1 MVAEYSYD
9 AWGRLRDPA
18 TQELYGNSGVPDLL
32 LWRGF
37 TGHEWLPW
45 FGLYNMNARL
55 YDPVLGRFLSPDPYV
70 QMPDNTQNLNRYL
83 YALNNPFQ
91 CKDDSGE
98 FFLFTIFTAIGE
110 TLKNLFKHGLNT
122 SQYSYQRT
130 RNAAKIDLS
139 VFQGNALQILGKLT
153 WGIKNTLFGKI
164 VAHATNVLGIVD
176 EVTVMDGAVALGGVT
191 GGGAF
196 TLGNYIFGPDGFKA
210 DWRDHMFVHEYGH
223 YLQSLR
229 FGPLYTSIVGT
240 SSLASA
246 AFGESG
252 THITHWYEVHASHL
266 GGDYFDKHYGSGAP
280 GYEKGSEDYFDIE
293 YFKLGS
299 YGYMD
304 NYGKLPYHNPRNV
317 KDENGRIIFD
327 RNAEA
332 YPMSNPDVIPSD
344 FYMPLIGFIIF

>member
-1 MVAEYSYD
+1 MTARTGHIGYLMVVWELHFIGRDYLGSVTHIADSEGNLVAE
-9 AWGRLRDPA
+9 
-18 TQELYGNSGVPDLL
+18 
-32 LWRGF
+32 
-37 TGHEWLPW
+37 
-45 FGLYNMNARL
+45 
-55 YDPVLGRFLSPDPYV
+55 
-70 QMPDNTQNLNRYL
+70 
-83 YALNNPFQ
+83 
-91 CKDDSGE
+91 
-98 FFLFTIFTAIGE
+98 
-110 TLKNLFKHGLNT
+110 
-122 SQYSYQRT
+122 YSYQRT

-164 VAHATNVLGIVD
+164 VAHTTNVLGIVD

-293 YFKLGS
+293 YFKLGGVS
-299 YGYMD
+299 YIKYR
-304 NYGKLPYHNPRNV
+304 KSLPYKNPRI
-317 KDENGRIIFD
+317 DDMDSHYTIPQES
-327 RNAEA
+327 

-344 FYMPLIGFIIF
+344 FYMPWLGFFLF

>member
-1 MVAEYSYD
+1 MTAQTGHIGYLLAVWELHFIGRDYLGSVTHIADSEGNLVAE
-9 AWGRLRDPA
+9 
-18 TQELYGNSGVPDLL
+18 
-32 LWRGF
+32 
-37 TGHEWLPW
+37 
-45 FGLYNMNARL
+45 
-55 YDPVLGRFLSPDPYV
+55 
-70 QMPDNTQNLNRYL
+70 
-83 YALNNPFQ
+83 
-91 CKDDSGE
+91 
-98 FFLFTIFTAIGE
+98 
-110 TLKNLFKHGLNT
+110 
-122 SQYSYQRT
+122 YSYQRT

-153 WGIKNTLFGKI
+153 WGIT
-164 VAHATNVLGIVD
+164 
-176 EVTVMDGAVALGGVT
+176 
-191 GGGAF
+191 F

-293 YFKLGS
+293 YFKLGGVS
-299 YGYMD
+299 YIKYR
-304 NYGKLPYHNPRNV
+304 KSLPYKNPRI
-317 KDENGRIIFD
+317 DDMDSHYTIPQES
-327 RNAEA
+327 

-344 FYMPLIGFIIF
+344 FYMPWLGFFLF

>member
-1 MVAEYSYD
+1 MTAQTGHIGYLLAVWELHFIGRDYLGSITHIADSEGNLVAE
-9 AWGRLRDPA
+9 
-18 TQELYGNSGVPDLL
+18 
-32 LWRGF
+32 
-37 TGHEWLPW
+37 
-45 FGLYNMNARL
+45 
-55 YDPVLGRFLSPDPYV
+55 
-70 QMPDNTQNLNRYL
+70 
-83 YALNNPFQ
+83 
-91 CKDDSGE
+91 
-98 FFLFTIFTAIGE
+98 
-110 TLKNLFKHGLNT
+110 
-122 SQYSYQRT
+122 YSYQRT

-153 WGIKNTLFGKI
+153 WGIT
-164 VAHATNVLGIVD
+164 
-176 EVTVMDGAVALGGVT
+176 
-191 GGGAF
+191 F

-280 GYEKGSEDYFDIE
+280 GYEKGSEDYFDIV